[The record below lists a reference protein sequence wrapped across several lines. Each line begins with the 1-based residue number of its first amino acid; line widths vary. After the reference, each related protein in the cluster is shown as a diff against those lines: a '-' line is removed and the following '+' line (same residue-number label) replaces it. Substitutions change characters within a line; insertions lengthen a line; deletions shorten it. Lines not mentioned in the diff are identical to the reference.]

1 MKLFDRLSL
10 IIGGGRRGAND
21 AQRREEVINPADES
35 VLGLLPHASA
45 EDLAA
50 TVSAAKAGFAVWRK
64 SSGEERRAVL
74 RGAADILRGRL
85 DELTRVMTLEQ
96 GKPLRESAGEWQ
108 RVIETLEWHGDAA
121 TTLAARPSSASN
133 LEFIQLSLPEPVGV
147 SLGLTAWNFPAVL
160 PVRKV
165 APALA
170 AGCSMILKASE
181 ETPASAQ
188 ALVEALIEAGLPAG
202 VLNLVFGDPAMISA
216 TLISHPDVRKV
227 SFTGSIPVGKL
238 LAHQAA
244 AGLKR
249 CTFELGGHAPV
260 IVFDDCD
267 LEETARGLAGFKFRN
282 AGQVCISPS
291 RFYVHDSVYDEF
303 RELFL
308 EEARKVVL
316 GPGTIESTTMG
327 PMANR
332 RRVEAMARFKAD
344 AIGRGARV
352 IVEEAPLPENGFF
365 VAPVVL
371 EDVPEEALVMNEEVF
386 GPIVPLCRFHSEQE
400 AVFAANRLP
409 YGLAAYA
416 FTGDRE
422 RARRLAADIEAGSVN
437 LNSFAPAPADT
448 PMGGVKESGYGYEG
462 GLEGVESYL
471 VRKLLRAPSE
481 LWQEP

>member
-1 MKLFDRLSL
+1 MFDRLSL
-10 IIGGGRRGAND
+10 IIGDERRGAND
-21 AQRREEVINPADES
+21 VQRCEEVINPADES
-35 VLGLLPHASA
+35 VLGLLPHANT
-45 EDLAA
+45 EDLEAV
-50 TVSAAKAGFAVWRK
+50 VSAAKAGFAVWRR
-64 SSGEERRAVL
+64 SSGGERRAVL

-85 DELTRVMTLEQ
+85 EELTRVMTLEQ

-121 TTLAARPSSASN
+121 ATLAARPSSASSPE
-133 LEFIQLSLPEPVGV
+133 LVQFSLPEPVGV

-165 APALA
+165 APAIA

-202 VLNLVFGDPAMISA
+202 VLNLVFGEPAMISA
-216 TLISHPDVRKV
+216 TLISQPDVRKV

-267 LEETARGLAGFKFRN
+267 LEATARGLAGFKFRN

-291 RFYVHDSVYDEF
+291 RFFVHDSVYDEF
-303 RELFL
+303 RDLFP

-316 GPGTIESTTMG
+316 GPGTTESTTMG

-344 AIGRGARV
+344 AIGRGAR
-352 IVEEAPLPENGFF
+352 IAYDGAPPPDTGFF
-365 VAPVVL
+365 VAPLVL
-371 EDVPEEALVMNEEVF
+371 EDVPEEALVMNEEIF
-386 GPIVPLCRFHSEQE
+386 GPIVPICRFHSEQE
-400 AVFAANRLP
+400 AISAANRLP

-422 RARRLAADIEAGSVN
+422 RARRLAVEIEAGSVN
-437 LNSFAPAPADT
+437 LNTFAPAPADT

-462 GLEGVESYL
+462 GLEGIEAYL
-471 VRKLLRAPSE
+471 VRKLLRAPAE